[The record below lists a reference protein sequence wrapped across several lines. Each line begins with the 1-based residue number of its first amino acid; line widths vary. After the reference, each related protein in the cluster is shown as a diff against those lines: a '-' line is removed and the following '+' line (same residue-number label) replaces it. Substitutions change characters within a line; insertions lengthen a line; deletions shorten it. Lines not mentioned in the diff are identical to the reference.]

1 MKVTFPDRKN
11 PLGSGVGPHPH
22 QNPRGFMSLRK
33 LIAIA
38 TIAGLVTACSDITGP
53 SQTQKQQTG
62 WCPVTGSGQTCDT

>member
-1 MKVTFPDRKN
+1 
-11 PLGSGVGPHPH
+11 
-22 QNPRGFMSLRK
+22 MSLRK

-62 WCPVTGSGQTCDT
+62 WCPVTGSGQTCTG